1 MFGVNSNVR
10 NSMKPVSGRS
20 QLNEESQTP
29 ENRRENG
36 SQNANIHKNIM
47 PSNPEIYQSYQVA
60 SAGAGL
66 GKPSNNIMDS
76 NLDQSNRNFQS

>member
-29 ENRRENG
+29 GNRREDG
-36 SQNANIHKNIM
+36 SQNANIHNNIM
-47 PSNPEIYQSYQVA
+47 PSNPEIY
-60 SAGAGL
+60 
-66 GKPSNNIMDS
+66 
-76 NLDQSNRNFQS
+76 